1 MVGWAFMVAR
11 VLFPWLTSWGN
22 MMTPQ
27 PRATI
32 KALPSP
38 PTALAPTGGDR
49 HFLRLKLLGG
59 PLWSPAVPRPSSQL
73 FVSLL
78 LPQQRL
84 ERIIQDIFASQN
96 DILLIPHHM
105 LIIISLPQMAQTGE
119 MCVSVILAPCDGHPR
134 FQGSDHAA

>member
-1 MVGWAFMVAR
+1 MVAR
-11 VLFPWLTSWGN
+11 GWGWD
-22 MMTPQ
+22 
-27 PRATI
+27 RV
-32 KALPSP
+32 P
-38 PTALAPTGGDR
+38 PTALASTVADGLV
-49 HFLRLKLLGG
+49 LRSVPIGG

-119 MCVSVILAPCDGHPR
+119 ICVSVILAPCDGHPR